1 MKGCSPPLQN
11 YPPSESC
18 GARCTPKPHHCPPLP
33 FQTLPLKESPV
44 RACTKELS
52 RQVWESCTE
61 AATLGGF
68 RRCCWER
75 PDWQCQ
81 LPNIPQGYSFVLLT
95 SAARLSLW
103 GPPRRWRDL
112 DPGAPFGQAHLESY
126 AVSHPAL
133 PAAKTQRTEDPGSIQ
148 SGRRH
153 SPRPFSV
160 HLSVPCQCPGR
171 GSPLGGD
178 F

>member
-1 MKGCSPPLQN
+1 MLPSPAELPTIRELWGKMH
-11 YPPSESC
+11 PE
-18 GARCTPKPHHCPPLP
+18 AAPLP
-33 FQTLPLKESPV
+33 TAPLPDTPPQGEPCQS
-44 RACTKELS
+44 CTKELR
-52 RQVWESCTE
+52 RQVWESCIE
-61 AATLGGF
+61 ATTLGGF

-95 SAARLSLW
+95 GAARLSLW

-112 DPGAPFGQAHLESY
+112 GPGAPFLQAHLESY
-126 AVSHPAL
+126 AVCHPAL